1 MKLAILGGTFDPP
14 HIGHFFLADMM
25 TVEVGYDLVLFIPS
39 NIPAHKTVE
48 SNITPEE
55 RLKMLEQ
62 ALSDTPQF
70 RIDECEL
77 RRGGVS
83 YSIDTVR
90 YIKDRYGGKPALIIG
105 DDLVEGFSSWK
116 ESEALPREADIFV
129 ARRNRQ
135 DRPDLPFSHTH
146 LDNIRIPVSSTE
158 VRQRIRNKQAF
169 RYLVTEKIYSYIRE
183 NHLYVD

>member
-48 SNITPEE
+48 SNITPEA

-62 ALSDTPQF
+62 ALSDTPRF
-70 RIDECEL
+70 GIDDCEL
-77 RRGGVS
+77 RRGGIS

-90 YIKDRYGGKPALIIG
+90 DIKGRYGGKPGLIIG

-116 ESEALPREADIFV
+116 ESEALLREADIFV

-135 DRPDLPFSHTH
+135 DRPICLSHTH

-158 VRQRIRNKQAF
+158 VRKRIRNKQAF